1 MAKYKNGNSRYR
13 NMAQANNPKRSKK
26 FNGFISTLKFVFLLG
41 GACALAGI
49 ASFELYLS
57 SLPPINNLEQ
67 FKPNIVTKIY
77 SYDNEVIKTFTAYTY
92 EKVELKNIPDKFT
105 KALIATEDKNFYKH
119 HGYDLSGLVRSTI
132 QNVMARRVVQ
142 GASTLTQQ
150 LARVLFLNNERTFD
164 RKLKE
169 LFIAARIEK
178 TISKDQILEMYMNNV
193 YLGAG
198 AYGVEGAAQIYFNK
212 HLKDCSL
219 AELALI
225 AGLPQAP
232 SVYNPFNNPDLAK
245 KRRNQVL
252 TRMYKMRYITNE
264 EYKSAQKE
272 EIKLAGV
279 PKYYTTNKAPY
290 FCDYVMKELEKLG
303 FDETEISQG
312 GYKITT
318 TLDYKAQKAANEAI
332 LKNLNNWGLRGDN
345 NQAAVFSFS
354 PIDGRILVYA
364 GGKNY
369 EKSQYDRV
377 TQAIRPPGSSFKPIV
392 YATAMEK
399 GITPNDII
407 EDKPITIGKWS
418 PRNYG
423 NKYRGKI
430 PVYVALTVSSNVCAA
445 RIIKEVGIRSVIQTA
460 RVLGIETP
468 IEYDYTIALGSN
480 GVKLFEFTRAY
491 GAFANGGYVVQPYAI
506 EKVETSR
513 GKIIYKA
520 PKTKISHQLSM
531 NTTAEM
537 TAMMKRVITN
547 GTGAAANIGKP
558 AAGKTGT
565 TDDNKDAYFMGYT
578 PHIVTGVWVGNDDNT
593 VMNKSIQGGTVPAL
607 IWKDVMTVATEPYGS
622 VDFNYPE
629 IKLVSMD
636 PDGKVIGGD
645 DEDEDEDSQNN
656 QDNSQ
661 EMQFDRPM
669 TPEEISHQVNS
680 MLNNNGNNT
689 EIPNNQQ
696 VQQVQTTT
704 PKPQLAPKP
713 ASTNSQPVSAP
724 IPIPMA
730 VPESLH

>member
-1 MAKYKNGNSRYR
+1 MSKYYVRKNYTAKEMARANISKSSKRKNG
-13 NMAQANNPKRSKK
+13 
-26 FNGFISTLKFVFLLG
+26 GFFSTIRFIFIMSC
-41 GACALAGI
+41 ACALAGV
-49 ASFELYLS
+49 ASLELYLS

-77 SYDNEVIKTFTAYTY
+77 SGDGEIIKTFTAYTY
-92 EKVELKNIPDKFT
+92 EKIDLKDIPDNLK
-105 KALIATEDKNFYKH
+105 KALIATEDKNFYRH
-119 HGYDLSGLVRSTI
+119 HGYDITGLARSTL
-132 QNVMARRVVQ
+132 QNVIAGHVVQ
-142 GASTLTQQ
+142 GASTITQQ

-198 AYGVEGAAQIYFNK
+198 AYGVEGAAQIYFDK
-212 HLKDCSL
+212 HLKDCDL

-232 SVYNPFNNPDLAK
+232 SVYNPFNNMDLAV

-252 TRMYKMRYITNE
+252 TRMYKMRYITTE
-264 EYKSAQKE
+264 EYEKAKE
-272 EIKLAGV
+272 EKVHLAKV
-279 PKYYTTNKAPY
+279 PQFYTTNKAPY

-312 GYKITT
+312 GYKVVT

-332 LKNLNNWGLRGDN
+332 LRNLRGWGLGGEK

-354 PIDGRILVYA
+354 PIDGKILVYS
-364 GGKNY
+364 GGKDY
-369 EKSQYDRV
+369 TKSQYDRV

-392 YATAMEK
+392 YAAAMEK
-399 GITPNDII
+399 GISPNDMI
-407 EDKPITIGKWS
+407 EDRPLTIGQWS

-430 PVYVALTVSSNVCAA
+430 PVYTALMVSSNVCAA
-445 RIIKEVGIRSVIQTA
+445 RLIKEVGIRSVIQTA

-468 IEYDYTIALGSN
+468 LEYDYTIALGSN

-506 EKVETSR
+506 ERVETSR
-513 GKIIYKA
+513 GKVVYKA
-520 PKTKISHQLSM
+520 PKTKITHQLSM
-531 NTTAEM
+531 NTAAEM
-537 TAMMKRVITN
+537 TAMMKTVITN
-547 GTGAAANIGKP
+547 GTGRAANIGKP

-578 PHIVTGVWVGNDDNT
+578 PNIVTGVWVGNDDNT

-607 IWKDVMTVATEPYGS
+607 IWKDVMKVATEPYGKAE
-622 VDFNYPE
+622 FNYPQVE
-629 IKLVSMD
+629 LVPFGSVN
-636 PDGKVIGGD
+636 PNKVIGD
-645 DEDEDEDSQNN
+645 TAAKPK
-656 QDNSQ
+656 Q
-661 EMQFDRPM
+661 EEQ
-669 TPEEISHQVNS
+669 EEID
-680 MLNNNGNNT
+680 LNET
-689 EIPNNQQ
+689 EPVLPESVRKIDQQQQQKPIQNQ
-696 VQQVQTTT
+696 T
-704 PKPQLAPKP
+704 PKPAAAVTTKPQTTAAP
-713 ASTNSQPVSAP
+713 V
-724 IPIPMA
+724 PIPMA
-730 VPESLH
+730 VPEGVR